1 MVAPVL
7 LHHFFACAKSRLSHG
22 AAQMIFF
29 RVLDIDQWDDGNLRY
44 DLIGCLNLLDR
55 CDKPISILHSMKR
68 VLTPVTGRV
77 IVAVV
82 LPFKPYVEAG
92 KIHLVHICHKLRP
105 GGYKKIL
112 FSTQLS
118 INLSCS

>member
-1 MVAPVL
+1 
-7 LHHFFACAKSRLSHG
+7 
-22 AAQMIFF
+22 MIFF

-92 KIHLVHICHKLRP
+92 KIPLVHICHKLRP
-105 GGYKKIL
+105 GGYKKNL
-112 FSTQLS
+112 CSTQLS